1 MNISGINDIQ
11 VDYPVDGF
19 NIVISVSLTLVFNT
33 LLCLIFAYLHS
44 VTLAKECLLLRL
56 YKEFIIVLVL
66 CSCLGNGLSIGIYT
80 YGYPMHWI
88 PATIITGCLR
98 IGAIIL
104 LLIANVV
111 HLLKYRMNKEKML
124 DPPMPWGDDEQRGM
138 IWIRVFCWGLSAG
151 FVITMYVCGIHT
163 ALYHSSIGEDFDRS
177 IPIIHSGFNIF
188 LVATCAIFIIGE
200 NYYLKTND
208 GQAFDPVVSRR
219 LKYLVLGFV
228 FALLFSAISNIFIQT
243 TLVSLGIWIQKKRFV
258 LMLIVEIVM
267 AICTILNSDQLRS
280 YISKLMTT
288 IYEQAF
294 FLNIYLVPLFLSI
307 IINGGIYI
315 VYKVLDI

>member
-1 MNISGINDIQ
+1 
-11 VDYPVDGF
+11 
-19 NIVISVSLTLVFNT
+19 
-33 LLCLIFAYLHS
+33 
-44 VTLAKECLLLRL
+44 
-56 YKEFIIVLVL
+56 
-66 CSCLGNGLSIGIYT
+66 
-80 YGYPMHWI
+80 
-88 PATIITGCLR
+88 
-98 IGAIIL
+98 
-104 LLIANVV
+104 
-111 HLLKYRMNKEKML
+111 
-124 DPPMPWGDDEQRGM
+124 MPWGDDEQRGM
-138 IWIRVFCWGLSAG
+138 IWIRVFCWGLSIG
-151 FVITMYVCGIHT
+151 FVITTYVCGIHT
-163 ALYHSSIGEDFDRS
+163 ALYHSSIGKDFDRS

-219 LKYLVLGFV
+219 LKYLILGFV
-228 FALLFSAISNIFIQT
+228 LAALFGAISNIFIHT
-243 TLVSLGIWIQKKRFV
+243 ALMPLSIWIQRKRFV

-294 FLNIYLVPLFLSI
+294 FLNIYLVPFFLSI

-315 VYKVLDI
+315 VYKVLDIQATIFSVWSVLNYCKYYSLFSSVVVAIKHKKPSVVFKLGFHYVNSNTLNTLPGMIMLLYH

>member
-11 VDYPVDGF
+11 VDYPIDGF
-19 NIVISVSLTLVFNT
+19 DIVISASLTLVSNT

-56 YKEFIIVLVL
+56 YKEFVIVLVL
-66 CSCLGNGLSIGIYT
+66 CSCLGNCLSIGIYT
-80 YGYPMHWI
+80 YGYPMNWI

-98 IGAIIL
+98 IGTIIL
-104 LLIANVV
+104 LLLANVV

-163 ALYHSSIGEDFDRS
+163 ALYHSSIGDDFDRS

-188 LVATCAIFIIGE
+188 LVATCTIFIIGE

-243 TLVSLGIWIQKKRFV
+243 TLVPLSIWIQKKRFV

-294 FLNIYLVPLFLSI
+294 FLNIYLAPLFLSI

>member
-1 MNISGINDIQ
+1 
-11 VDYPVDGF
+11 
-19 NIVISVSLTLVFNT
+19 
-33 LLCLIFAYLHS
+33 
-44 VTLAKECLLLRL
+44 
-56 YKEFIIVLVL
+56 
-66 CSCLGNGLSIGIYT
+66 
-80 YGYPMHWI
+80 
-88 PATIITGCLR
+88 
-98 IGAIIL
+98 
-104 LLIANVV
+104 
-111 HLLKYRMNKEKML
+111 
-124 DPPMPWGDDEQRGM
+124 M
-138 IWIRVFCWGLSAG
+138 IWIRVFCWGLSIG
-151 FVITMYVCGIHT
+151 FVITTYVCGIHT
-163 ALYHSSIGEDFDRS
+163 ALYHSSIGKDFDRS

-188 LVATCAIFIIGE
+188 LVATCTIFIVGE

-228 FALLFSAISNIFIQT
+228 FAALFSAISNILIQT
-243 TLVSLGIWIQKKRFV
+243 ALMQLSIWIGKRFV
-258 LMLIVEIVM
+258 FMLIVEIVM